1 MINDDILPAYSFVR
15 TFNIE
20 LGRMLLIDHKLNI
33 FLYFQ
38 LPMSLI
44 QLRLF
49 MMKFRIKNSIRMK
62 CISTIRMF
70 IRSLMLKIL
79 LD

>member
-1 MINDDILPAYSFVR
+1 MFLRSNFIFKLMINDDILPAYSFVR

-38 LPMSLI
+38 
-44 QLRLF
+44 
-49 MMKFRIKNSIRMK
+49 
-62 CISTIRMF
+62 
-70 IRSLMLKIL
+70 
-79 LD
+79 